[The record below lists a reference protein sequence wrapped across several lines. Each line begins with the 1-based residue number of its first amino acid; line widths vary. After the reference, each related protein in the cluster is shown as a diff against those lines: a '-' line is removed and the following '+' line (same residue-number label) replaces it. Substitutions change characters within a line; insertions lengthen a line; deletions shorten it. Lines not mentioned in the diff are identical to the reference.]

1 MGVFRVTYLISEE
14 KRVIVIDSTKKEDL
28 KQIVRLQ
35 TNVDRAFEVKV
46 KDLNAYVSFTDE
58 VFEGDELLIEFR
70 DQHDLVNA
78 QAQPKPEEDKQP
90 DDSGKLADSEFTKK
104 DIEDAFKDSI
114 KGKNLLQTINEWTIS
129 KKFKVK
135 TSEGEKKGKKGVT
148 RTFQCSEKQ
157 CDFKLRFFANYEED
171 QCEIDSDELVY
182 SVKSCFL
189 EHNHQLNYSP
199 KDEFT
204 EEIVQKIDK
213 LKGNTKSLKDLQEV
227 INRDFN
233 TKFEYYQI
241 VYQVNEQN
249 FGKPNEDADSFIKI
263 IETDINTNGGFYDI
277 LLDKDNRLQKVLY
290 ISKQMLEYSEMFL
303 DIIFVDSTYR
313 RNRFNMPLFNV
324 CGINN
329 FGKTIM
335 LAFAV
340 LNNETKETYDWVF
353 SGLRRAW
360 KSNPAYIISDE
371 SQEIIHGKS

>member
-1 MGVFRVTYLISEE
+1 
-14 KRVIVIDSTKKEDL
+14 
-28 KQIVRLQ
+28 
-35 TNVDRAFEVKV
+35 
-46 KDLNAYVSFTDE
+46 
-58 VFEGDELLIEFR
+58 LL
-70 DQHDLVNA
+70 
-78 QAQPKPEEDKQP
+78 
-90 DDSGKLADSEFTKK
+90 
-104 DIEDAFKDSI
+104 
-114 KGKNLLQTINEWTIS
+114 
-129 KKFKVK
+129 
-135 TSEGEKKGKKGVT
+135 
-148 RTFQCSEKQ
+148 
-157 CDFKLRFFANYEED
+157 
-171 QCEIDSDELVY
+171 
-182 SVKSCFL
+182 
-189 EHNHQLNYSP
+189 
-199 KDEFT
+199 
-204 EEIVQKIDK
+204 
-213 LKGNTKSLKDLQEV
+213 
-227 INRDFN
+227 
-233 TKFEYYQI
+233 
-241 VYQVNEQN
+241 EQN